1 MSFNNLNN
9 WFFNNL
15 CHFYKSFI
23 YYWHWNNSLDLFR
36 DLSNK
41 LNNSLAPFLD
51 FLNNISINYLFFND
65 LNFIGLFNCICD
77 LNYFFNNLRNLY
89 NSFLSLNND
98 NWFLYNSIND
108 YMFNFNVIFNLFGS
122 DHITFFNNL
131 FTNLLD
137 LDNFR
142 DTNDFLTYFLDNI
155 WYLNY
160 FLYYLFYMY
169 DLLSN
174 DLDLFVLNVN
184 MINNLFD
191 NNWFLDFN
199 NLLNDSINI
208 LYFRNLS
215 DQLNYS
221 FNDSWNFDNFFNYLL
236 YLNNLFN
243 NSLNNNGNFDWN
255 WNLFLHLSNLFYFNY
270 LFYNFFNC
278 NDLRNF
284 N

>member
-1 MSFNNLNN
+1 
-9 WFFNNL
+9 
-15 CHFYKSFI
+15 
-23 YYWHWNNSLDLFR
+23 
-36 DLSNK
+36 
-41 LNNSLAPFLD
+41 
-51 FLNNISINYLFFND
+51 
-65 LNFIGLFNCICD
+65 
-77 LNYFFNNLRNLY
+77 
-89 NSFLSLNND
+89 
-98 NWFLYNSIND
+98 
-108 YMFNFNVIFNLFGS
+108 MFNFNVIFNLFGS